1 MIRVPTICIYCG
13 CGCGLYLNVRDGKVN
28 GVTPQR
34 SHPLNSGTLCAK
46 GWSIPELLRGYGRL
60 TSPLIKEK
68 GSFIK
73 ASWDKALGK
82 VSDELNE
89 LIKKYGPDS
98 IGLFSSAKATN
109 EENYLMMKFA
119 RAAIG
124 TNNIDHCARLCHAST
139 VTGLVKT
146 FGSGAMTNSQNEFE
160 DAKAILLTGSNPTE
174 QHPMVG
180 AKIRRAV
187 EKGAKLIVVDP
198 RKIPLTEF
206 AHIHL
211 RQKPGSDVAWINGMI
226 RIIIEQGWA
235 DDDFIRKRTENF
247 ENLALS
253 VSSYT
258 ASMVEEITGIPGDL
272 LYRAAEVY
280 AKSGSGMIAYGMGI
294 TQHVTGTDNVSALSN
309 LAMVA
314 GQAGR
319 PSTGVNPLRGQ
330 NNVQGACD
338 MGALPNFLTGYQRI
352 ENREVR
358 EKFEKIWNVKLP
370 ESKGMTITEMIDGAY
385 SGKIK
390 GLIVMGENPLL
401 SDPDINHVKKAL
413 EKLEL
418 LVVVELFMSETAS
431 IANVVLPSASFAE
444 KDGTYTN
451 TDRAIQRIR
460 KAVLPVGESMADW
473 EIICNLSERM
483 GFEMG
488 YEKPEEVMTEIA
500 SLTPIYGGV
509 SYSRLEGESYLQW
522 PCPDKSH
529 PGTPY
534 LYQKEFTRG
543 KGFFTP
549 VEYREPDEV
558 TDSEFPF
565 VLVTGRIY
573 YHWHTGTM
581 TRKVETLDREV
592 PVGYVEINPADAAKI
607 KIRDRESVK
616 LISRRGELVT
626 QALVT
631 ERVQE
636 GVVFMPF
643 HFKEAAANL
652 LTNPAVDR
660 EAKIPEFKVCSV
672 KLEKV

>member
-370 ESKGMTITEMIDGAY
+370 ESNGMTITEIIDGAY

-581 TRKVETLDREV
+581 TRKVETLDREI

-660 EAKIPEFKVCSV
+660 EAKIPELKVCSV

>member
-34 SHPLNSGTLCAK
+34 SHPVNNGTLCAK

-60 TSPLIKEK
+60 ASPLIKEK
-68 GSFIK
+68 GSFK
-73 ASWDKALGK
+73 KVSWDKALDRVTDRLK
-82 VSDELNE
+82 E
-89 LIKKYGPDS
+89 LIEKYSPDS
-98 IGLFSSAKATN
+98 IGIFSSAKATN

-206 AHIHL
+206 ACLHL

-226 RIIIEQGWA
+226 RIIIEQGLA
-235 DDDFIRKRTENF
+235 NDDFIRERTENF
-247 ENLALS
+247 KNLARS
-253 VSSYT
+253 VSRYT
-258 ASMVEEITGIPGDL
+258 PSMVEEITGISGDSL
-272 LYRAAEVY
+272 CRAAEVY
-280 AKSGSGMIAYGMGI
+280 AKSESAMIAYGMGI
-294 TQHVTGTDNVSALSN
+294 TQHVTGTDNVAALAN

-319 PSTGVNPLRGQ
+319 PSTGVNPLRGH

-338 MGALPNFLTGYQRI
+338 MGALPNFLTGYQKPD
-352 ENREVR
+352 NREVR

-370 ESKGMTITEMIDGAY
+370 ESEGMTITEMIDGAY

-390 GLIVMGENPLL
+390 GLVIMGENPLL
-401 SDPDINHVKKAL
+401 SDPDINHVKEAFG
-413 EKLEL
+413 KLEL
-418 LVVVELFMSETAS
+418 LVVMELFMTETAS
-431 IANVVLPSASFAE
+431 LAHIVLPCASFAE
-444 KDGTYTN
+444 KDGTFTN

-460 KAVLPVGESMADW
+460 IAVPPVGESMSDR
-473 EIICNLSERM
+473 EIICNLSGRM
-483 GFEMG
+483 GFKMN
-488 YEKPEEVMTEIA
+488 YRNSEEVMDEIT

-509 SYSRLEGESYLQW
+509 SYSRIEGESYLQW

-534 LYQKEFTRG
+534 LYRKEFTRG

-549 VEYREPDEV
+549 VEFREPDEV
-558 TDSEFPF
+558 TDREFPM

-592 PVGYVEINPADAAKI
+592 PGGYVEINPADAAKI
-607 KIRDRESVK
+607 RIKDRESVK

-631 ERVQE
+631 GMVQE

-660 EAKIPEFKVCSV
+660 DAKIPEFKVCSV
-672 KLEKV
+672 RLEKV

>member
-82 VSDELNE
+82 VSDELIE

-581 TRKVETLDREV
+581 TRKVETLDREI

-660 EAKIPEFKVCSV
+660 EAKIPELKVCSV

>member
-82 VSDELNE
+82 VSDELIE

-581 TRKVETLDREV
+581 TRKVETLDREI

>member
-370 ESKGMTITEMIDGAY
+370 ESNGMTITEIIDGAY

-660 EAKIPEFKVCSV
+660 EAKIPELKVCSV